1 MTDTTTSPRDMAPDG
16 PGARHEPARPPVVPD
31 FVPAETG
38 VPRVERVGAQIEWG
52 SLRGKALSVG
62 QYLKR
67 NPQLVVGL
75 VLLLGLGAFSLF
87 GRLFVDVGEARPLA
101 GPPSMAPSAR
111 YPFGT
116 DPQGRSVLA
125 VMIEGAY
132 LTIRTGVVAGLIGIV
147 VGSVVGFV
155 AGYYGGWVDRIVTWV
170 VDVLLT
176 VPAILFLVIISSVMT
191 EGLSSLGMALIIA
204 LLAWRRPAR
213 QVRSQILV
221 MREAGYV
228 EMAKLS
234 GASGPAIIFR
244 EIAPNLLPY
253 LVSSF
258 IVAVAA
264 AILASI
270 GLEAM
275 GLGPQNEPTL
285 GMTIF
290 WIMQFSAFLLGLWW
304 WILPPV
310 VILIILFV
318 GLYLLNAGLDELANP
333 RLRRRA

>member
-1 MTDTTTSPRDMAPDG
+1 M
-16 PGARHEPARPPVVPD
+16 
-31 FVPAETG
+31 
-38 VPRVERVGAQIEWG
+38 
-52 SLRGKALSVG
+52 
-62 QYLKR
+62 
-67 NPQLVVGL
+67 
-75 VLLLGLGAFSLF
+75 
-87 GRLFVDVGEARPLA
+87 
-101 GPPSMAPSAR
+101 
-111 YPFGT
+111 
-116 DPQGRSVLA
+116 
-125 VMIEGAY
+125 
-132 LTIRTGVVAGLIGIV
+132 AGLIGIV
-147 VGSVVGFV
+147 FGSAVGFV
-155 AGYYGGWVDRIVTWV
+155 AGYYGGWVDRIITWI

-176 VPAILFLVIISSVMT
+176 VPAILFLVIISAMLQT
-191 EGLSSLGMALIIA
+191 SLTSFGMALIIA

-234 GASGPAIIFR
+234 GSSGVSIIFR
-244 EIAPNLLPY
+244 EIAPNLMPY
-253 LVSSF
+253 LISSF

-264 AILASI
+264 AILASV

-285 GMTIF
+285 GMTVY

-310 VILIILFV
+310 VILIVLFV

-333 RLRRRA
+333 RLRRRI

>member
-1 MTDTTTSPRDMAPDG
+1 MTTSPT
-16 PGARHEPARPPVVPD
+16 VQ
-31 FVPAETG
+31 T
-38 VPRVERVGAQIEWG
+38 RVETIAEEAEAG
-52 SLRGKALSVG
+52 SLRGVILGVG
-62 QYLKR
+62 RYLRR
-67 NPQLVVGL
+67 NPQLIVGL
-75 VLLLGLGAFSLF
+75 ILLLGLVAFTTI
-87 GRLFVDVGEARPLA
+87 GRLFVDIAGAHPLA
-101 GPPSMAPSAR
+101 GPASQPPSAEF
-111 YPFGT
+111 PLGT
-116 DPQGRSVLA
+116 DPQGRDVLA
-125 VMIEGAY
+125 VMVVGAW
-132 LTIRTGVVAGLIGIV
+132 LTIRTGVIAGFIGILA
-147 VGSVVGFV
+147 GSAVGFV
-155 AGYYGGWVDRIVTWV
+155 AGYYGGWADRIITWI

-176 VPAILFLVIISSVMT
+176 VPAILFLVIISAMLQN
-191 EGLSSLGMALIIA
+191 GLTSFGMALIIA

-234 GASGPAIIFR
+234 GSSGFSIIFK
-244 EIAPNLLPY
+244 EIAPNLMPY
-253 LVSSF
+253 LISSF

-264 AILASI
+264 AILASV

-285 GMTIF
+285 GMTVY

-310 VILIILFV
+310 LILIVLFV

-333 RLRRRA
+333 RLRKRT